1 MKHWFTSHPASVGES
16 YWQHLRKASGF
27 GTTLLL
33 TGLACLF
40 HGLLP
45 FLFKDTGSRNITLLH
60 EKMVT
65 HRCKKIDQG
74 VDRREQRPSADVQLP
89 SSL

>member
-1 MKHWFTSHPASVGES
+1 MKHLFTEHPASVGES
-16 YWQHLRKASGF
+16 YWQHLLQASTF

-45 FLFKDTGSRNITLLH
+45 FLFKNTGSNNIRRLH
-60 EKMVT
+60 DMMVINRRRRDPNCVKDT
-65 HRCKKIDQG
+65 H
-74 VDRREQRPSADVQLP
+74 
-89 SSL
+89 

>member
-1 MKHWFTSHPASVGES
+1 MKHLFTEHPASVGES
-16 YWQHLRKASGF
+16 YWQHLLQASGF
-27 GTTLLL
+27 GATLLL

-65 HRCKKIDQG
+65 HRRKKIDQG
-74 VDRREQRPSADVQLP
+74 IDRRDQRPSADVQLP

>member
-1 MKHWFTSHPASVGES
+1 MKHWFTSHPAPVGES
-16 YWQHLRKASGF
+16 YWQHLRQASGF

-65 HRCKKIDQG
+65 DRRKKIDRG
-74 VDRREQRPSADVQLP
+74 VDHTDQRPSADVQLP